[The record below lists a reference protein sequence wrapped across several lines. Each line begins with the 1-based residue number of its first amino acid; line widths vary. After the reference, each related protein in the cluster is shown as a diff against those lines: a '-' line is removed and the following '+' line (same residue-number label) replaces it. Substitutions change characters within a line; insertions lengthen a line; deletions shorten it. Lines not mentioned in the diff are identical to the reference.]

1 MLYYSYIVFGI
12 GTLIKLIFCLNSWLK
27 SGKFYSAKFWFTL
40 LLLEDIGIWAFL
52 LLAGSDATSYAIFY
66 FWSDLIVLISGL
78 ILLVRLAELSFA
90 KARAI
95 APILRGSAMAIISG
109 LAVIS
114 SVEVFKH
121 LQSSPKSF
129 HPFIALAANME
140 QYAAAAGMLASII
153 LFVTMT
159 LLLVPGV
166 QIRKI
171 VGGMAI
177 FYSCTAVPISAI
189 SLFGFSMAYLVPWF
203 SIAAFIFLG
212 MAISKPDTTLPAMRR
227 PFWQRDDKT
236 QSQSRPAHAAAYMGL
251 SPRYVEAAVYGEGR

>member
-12 GTLIKLIFCLNSWLK
+12 GTLIKLIFCLKSWLK
-27 SGKFYSAKFWFTL
+27 SGQIHSAKFWFTL
-40 LLLEDIGIWAFL
+40 LLLEDIGNWAFL
-52 LLAGSDATSYAIFY
+52 LLAGPDATSYAIFY
-66 FWSDLIVLISGL
+66 FWSDLTIYITGL
-78 ILLVRLAELSFA
+78 ILLVRLAEISFA

-95 APILRGSAMAIISG
+95 APILRGSALAIISG
-109 LAVIS
+109 IAVIS
-114 SVEVFKH
+114 GVEVCKH
-121 LQSSPKSF
+121 LQTAPKSF
-129 HPFIALAANME
+129 HLLIAFAVSME

-153 LFVTMT
+153 LFITMT

-171 VGGMAI
+171 VAGMAI
-177 FYSCTAVPISAI
+177 FYSCTAVPVSAI

-203 SIAAFIFLG
+203 AIIGMIILG

-236 QSQSRPAHAAAYMGL
+236 QSQSQSAHAAAYMGL

>member
-12 GTLIKLIFCLNSWLK
+12 GTLIKLIFCLKSWLK
-27 SGKFYSAKFWFTL
+27 SGQFYSAKFWFTL

-52 LLAGSDATSYAIFY
+52 LLSNPDSTPYAIFY
-66 FWSDLIVLISGL
+66 FWSDLVVAVSGL
-78 ILLVRLAELSFA
+78 ILLVRLAEISFA

-109 LAVIS
+109 IAVIS
-114 SVEVFKH
+114 GVEVYKH
-121 LQSSPKSF
+121 LQTAPKSF
-129 HPFIALAANME
+129 HLLLAFAISME

-171 VGGMAI
+171 VAGMAI

-203 SIAAFIFLG
+203 SMAALIILG
-212 MAISKPDTTLPAMRR
+212 MAISKPDSTQPAMRR
-227 PFWQRDDKT
+227 PFWQREDKT
-236 QSQSRPAHAAAYMGL
+236 AQSRPAHAAAYMGL

>member
-1 MLYYSYIVFGI
+1 MVYYSFIVFGL
-12 GTLIKLIFCLNSWLK
+12 GTLIKLFFCIKSWLRT
-27 SGKFYSAKFWFTL
+27 GKINSARIWFTL
-40 LLLEDIGIWAFL
+40 LLLEDIGIWAL
-52 LLAGSDATSYAIFY
+52 LIATGSDSIQYATFF
-66 FWSDLIVLISGL
+66 FWSDLTVLIAGL
-78 ILLVRLAELSFA
+78 ILLVRLAEISFNQ
-90 KARAI
+90 ARAI
-95 APILRGSAMAIISG
+95 APILRGSAMVIISG

-114 SVEVFKH
+114 GVEVFKH
-121 LQSSPKSF
+121 LQSSPKAF

-140 QYAAAAGMLASII
+140 QNTAAAGMLASII

-171 VGGMAI
+171 VAGMAI

-236 QSQSRPAHAAAYMGL
+236 ESQSQPAHAAAYVGL

>member
-1 MLYYSYIVFGI
+1 MLVYSYIVFGI
-12 GTLIKLIFCLNSWLK
+12 GTLIKLIFCLRSWLK
-27 SGKFYSAKFWFTL
+27 SGSYYSAKFWFTL
-40 LLLEDIGIWAFL
+40 LLLEDVGIWAFL
-52 LLAGSDATSYAIFY
+52 LLSNPDSSPYAVFY
-66 FWSDLIVLISGL
+66 FWSDLLISISGL
-78 ILLVRLAELSFA
+78 ILLVRLAEISFA

-95 APILRGSAMAIISG
+95 APILRGSAMAVIGGI
-109 LAVIS
+109 AVIS
-114 SVEVFKH
+114 GVEVYKH
-121 LQSSPKSF
+121 LQTAPKSL
-129 HPFIALAANME
+129 HLFIAFAINME
-140 QYAAAAGMLASII
+140 QYTAAAGMLASII
-153 LFVTMT
+153 LFITMT

-171 VGGMAI
+171 VAGMAI
-177 FYSCTAVPISAI
+177 FYSCTAVPVSAI

-236 QSQSRPAHAAAYMGL
+236 ESQSQPAHAAAYVGL